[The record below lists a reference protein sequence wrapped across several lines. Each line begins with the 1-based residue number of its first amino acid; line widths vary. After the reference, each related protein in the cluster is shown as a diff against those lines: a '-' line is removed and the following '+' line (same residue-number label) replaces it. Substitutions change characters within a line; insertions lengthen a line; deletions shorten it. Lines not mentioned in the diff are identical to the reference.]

1 MAAAVDAK
9 TCGSCCLKL
18 KELVSTY
25 EQELGLK
32 GKEFDGTKSKCA
44 VRLCLMCRKHF
55 KLFIETKK
63 ILISPMVFTIFLLN
77 STCIWIS

>member
-18 KELVSTY
+18 KELLSTY

-44 VRLCLMCRKHF
+44 DRF
-55 KLFIETKK
+55 
-63 ILISPMVFTIFLLN
+63 MV
-77 STCIWIS
+77 

>member
-18 KELVSTY
+18 KELLSTY

-44 VRLCLMCRKHF
+44 DRFMV
-55 KLFIETKK
+55 KK
-63 ILISPMVFTIFLLN
+63 TLTAVDRN
-77 STCIWIS
+77 KKY